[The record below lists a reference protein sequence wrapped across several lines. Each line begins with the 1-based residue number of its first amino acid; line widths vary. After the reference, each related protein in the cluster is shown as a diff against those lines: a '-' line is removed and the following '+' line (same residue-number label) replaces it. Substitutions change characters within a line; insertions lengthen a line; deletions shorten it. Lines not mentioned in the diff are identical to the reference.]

1 METTIQQSEKLNAIL
16 SEIPQECI
24 EMYQI
29 MIDTF
34 MNERVKIYI
43 KSPVWMTLSEVQI
56 QRVVVHPSSVEIKC
70 DNICI
75 AMQRGR
81 KDLQICVY

>member
-1 METTIQQSEKLNAIL
+1 METIQQSEKLETIL
-16 SEIPQECI
+16 SEIPQDVI

-34 MNERVKIYI
+34 MSERMKLYI
-43 KSPVWMTLSEVQI
+43 KSPVWMTLSEDQI
-56 QRVVVHPSSVEIKC
+56 ERVAVYPSSIEIKC
-70 DNICI
+70 KSICI
-75 AMQRGR
+75 AMARER